1 MRGSPGDIGFLA
13 DYETMIARFA
23 TAPTKSST
31 SAFATYPK
39 EMLAQDDGANR
50 ERRGGDNCPSP
61 NSALSRSHPVKPRR
75 QRETTP
81 R

>member
-1 MRGSPGDIGFLA
+1 MIISFLA

-23 TAPTKSST
+23 TAATKAST
-31 SAFATYPK
+31 SGFATYPK

-50 ERRGGDNCPSP
+50 ERRGGDNWPSP
-61 NSALSRSHPVKPRR
+61 NSALSRTHAVKPRR
-75 QRETTP
+75 QRETIP